1 MSPRST
7 LSTQIKEEAR
17 RLGFDA
23 IGIARLST
31 TLPTVPS
38 AFAQD
43 TILSEDSPITWR
55 LWGRLKKWLELRFH
69 GTMEW
74 MAKDPKRRSDP
85 AEVLP
90 GCQSIVVVGM
100 NYYTNHIPDESKKA
114 GRIARYAWGKD
125 YHNLMKER
133 LTQLENFLHTQIPE
147 VQTRS
152 YVDTGPIMEK
162 PWAQSAGIGWIGKH
176 TNVVSTDF
184 GSWLLLGEILT
195 TVSLDFD
202 EPAMD
207 LCGTCSLCIQAC
219 PTGAI
224 VEPYLLDAE
233 RCISYL
239 TIEFRGSV
247 DDLPAEL
254 RKKIGNRI
262 FGCDDCLDICPFN
275 VNAKPTAEA
284 GFQPSPWT
292 LHPQLPTLAILTKEE
307 FQSMTKGSPLR
318 RPKYDGFIRN
328 VQIGL
333 ANQTSSDSPTVIR

>member
-1 MSPRST
+1 MLPQ
-7 LSTQIKEEAR
+7 LSLVNQIKAEAR

-23 IGIARLST
+23 VGIARV
-31 TLPTVPS
+31 PTPFSITPLPS
-38 AFAQD
+38 AQD
-43 TILSEDSPITWR
+43 RIPSEDSPITLR

-74 MAKDPKRRSDP
+74 MARDPKRRSDP
-85 AEVLP
+85 SEVLP
-90 GCQSIVVVGM
+90 GCQALIVVGM
-100 NYYTNHIPDESKKA
+100 NYFTDQTPDESNHA
-114 GRIARYAWGKD
+114 GRIARYAWGAD
-125 YHNLMKER
+125 YHSLMKAQ
-133 LTQLENFLHTQIPE
+133 LTQLENFLHSKVPE
-147 VQTRS
+147 VQTKS

-162 PWAQSAGIGWIGKH
+162 PWAQEAGIGWIGKH
-176 TNVVSTDF
+176 TNIVSTDF

-195 TVSLDFD
+195 TVALDFD

-239 TIEFRGSV
+239 TIEYRGNQ
-247 DDLPAEL
+247 DDLPGDL

-275 VNAKPTAEA
+275 INAKPTSER

-292 LHPQLPTLAILTKEE
+292 LHPELPKLANLTKDE
-307 FQSMTKGSPLR
+307 FLLLTKGSPLR
-318 RPKYDGFIRN
+318 RPKYEGFIRN

-333 ANQTSSDSPTVIR
+333 DNQTPTDSPTVIR

>member
-1 MSPRST
+1 MTPRST
-7 LSTQIKEEAR
+7 LANQIKEEAR

-23 IGIARLST
+23 VGIARLPT
-31 TLPTVPS
+31 PLTTVPS
-38 AFAQD
+38 PPAQD
-43 TILSEDSPITWR
+43 TILSDDPPITSR

-74 MAKDPKRRSDP
+74 MARDPQRRSDP

-90 GCQSIVVVGM
+90 GCQSLVVVGM
-100 NYYTNHIPDESKKA
+100 NYYTEHTPDESNNA

-133 LTQLENFLHTQIPE
+133 LSQLENFLHAQIPE

-152 YVDTGPIMEK
+152 YVDTGPVMEK
-162 PWAQSAGIGWIGKH
+162 PWAQEAGIGWIGKH

-195 TVSLDFD
+195 TVPFDFD

-239 TIEFRGSV
+239 TIEYRGDV
-247 DDLPAEL
+247 DDLPVEL

-275 VNAKPTAEA
+275 VNAKPTSEP

-292 LHPQLPTLAILTKEE
+292 LHPQLPTLANLTKEE
-307 FQSMTKGSPLR
+307 FQSLTKGSPLR
-318 RPKYDGFIRN
+318 RPKHEGFIRN

-333 ANQTSSDSPTVIR
+333 ENQTPPDSLTIIR